1 MSLSP
6 SPTLAKVAKGD
17 LCTGCGLCAGVS
29 QGAIRMETV
38 APGYTRPHQLAPI
51 SPAVEKVIKTAC
63 PGAIV
68 GPWTAAPHRHPYWG
82 PYYQS
87 LTGYA
92 TDPKVRYAG
101 SSGGGITSLALFAL
115 ETGLVDRVLH
125 VLPDPEHPTRN
136 VMAWSDRPEDV
147 LIGAGSR
154 YAPSSPLGQ
163 IDEALADG
171 RRFVFIG
178 KPCDVAALR
187 QLATVDSRVA
197 EKVPLMLSFYCA
209 GIPSHNAADK
219 VIRAMGLEPAE
230 VDSFRYRGNGWPGLT
245 IARTPDGKQG
255 EMRYAESWGKHLS
268 GQVQYRCKI
277 CPDGVGGA
285 ADIACAD
292 AWFGDDGGYPK
303 FEEQDGRSLI
313 MSRTATGDALL
324 RRAVE
329 AGRLAV
335 DPLAVEDIDHMQP
348 GQTRRKRVLSARLA
362 ACAVTLQPRPVMA
375 GLDIALAA
383 RRAGF
388 QEKFKN
394 FVGSVR
400 RILTKR
406 RH

>member
-1 MSLSP
+1 MSIP
-6 SPTLAKVAKGD
+6 QSPTLAKVAKGD
-17 LCTGCGLCAGVS
+17 LCTGCGLCAGIG
-29 QGAIRMETV
+29 QGAITMETV
-38 APGYTRPHQLAPI
+38 APGYTRPRQIAPI
-51 SPAVEKVIKTAC
+51 TPALENTIKTAC
-63 PGAIV
+63 PGSVV
-68 GPWTAAPHRHPYWG
+68 GPWTEAPHRHPYWG

-125 VLPDPEHPTRN
+125 VLPDPAHPTRN

-147 LIGAGSR
+147 ITGAGSR

-163 IDEALADG
+163 IEEALADG

-187 QLATVDSRVA
+187 QLATVDARVDQQI
-197 EKVPLMLSFYCA
+197 PLMLSFYCA
-209 GIPSHNAADK
+209 GIPSHAAADK
-219 VIRAMGLEPAE
+219 VIRAMGLEPE
-230 VDSFRYRGNGWPGLT
+230 KVTSFRYRGNGWPGLT
-245 IARTPDGKQG
+245 IARTDDGQQG

-292 AWFGDDGGYPK
+292 AWYGDDGGYPQ

-313 MSRTATGDALL
+313 MSRTARGDALL
-324 RRAVE
+324 RKAIE
-329 AGRLAV
+329 AGRV
-335 DPLAVEDIDHMQP
+335 AVEPLDVNDIDHMQP
-348 GQTRRKRVLSARLA
+348 GQTRRKRVLIARLA
-362 ACAVTLQPRPVMA
+362 AAMVTFQPRPVMD
-375 GLDIALAA
+375 GLDIGLASK
-383 RRAGF
+383 RAGM
-388 QEKFKN
+388 QEKLKN

-400 RILTKR
+400 RIVTNR